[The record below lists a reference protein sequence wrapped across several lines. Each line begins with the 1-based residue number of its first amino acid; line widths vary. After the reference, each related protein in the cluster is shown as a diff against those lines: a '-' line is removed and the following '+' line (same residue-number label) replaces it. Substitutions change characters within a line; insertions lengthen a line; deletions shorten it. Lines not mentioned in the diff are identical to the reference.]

1 MFSGPECMSLL
12 PWLTRSCCIKV
23 EQDKDIETSLSFL
36 LNLFLHY
43 PAVSKTN
50 LSFTTKLIT

>member
-1 MFSGPECMSLL
+1 MSLL
-12 PWLTRSCCIKV
+12 PWLTRSCRMKV
-23 EQDKDIETSLSFL
+23 EQDKDIESSLSFL

-50 LSFTTKLIT
+50 LLFTAKLTTENV

>member
-1 MFSGPECMSLL
+1 M
-12 PWLTRSCCIKV
+12 KV

-36 LNLFLHY
+36 LNLFLRY

-50 LSFTTKLIT
+50 LLFTAELTTENV